1 MECLKKRG
9 EEPDRC
15 SPVRIVDD
23 AGMPLAVVLEVIG
36 RLLGTEME
44 TAIKMNRSSMIIL
57 PTTIKKRFK
66 ASRFDLKCG
75 VGLVLLTLT
84 IFVSWLCLPS
94 AALPDNNSSM
104 GADNYSVAYLSNN
117 PIVDGIG
124 GIIDIYDI
132 IKIVVTAAFTYIV
145 SLRLLK
151 RRLGR
156 ENAIRFLTEHYLP
169 LLGTLE
175 RTVYAWYVWGID
187 DNYKDEV
194 GVSDEETKQIF
205 LEDLLKLSQ
214 TLESIMKSGANI
226 LLYKIDEEIYNNV
239 MALDYLIR
247 DCLYKISQN
256 QNISDDDIT
265 EAINK
270 ITPSI
275 EKLHKEL
282 SKMGMPKLVEEYQK
296 IMKDKNPILED

>member
-1 MECLKKRG
+1 MPHEARRG
-9 EEPDRC
+9 GGQVLADQDRGWD
-15 SPVRIVDD
+15 RD
-23 AGMPLAVVLEVIG
+23 ADCCGDWGVVGVIRG
-36 RLLGTEME
+36 IEME
-44 TAIKMNRSSMIIL
+44 TIIKMDRSSMIVL
-57 PTTIKKRFK
+57 PTMIRKRFK
-66 ASRFDLKCG
+66 ASRFELKRG
-75 VGLVLLTLT
+75 VSLVLLALAMSTSGLY
-84 IFVSWLCLPS
+84 IAS
-94 AALPDNNSSM
+94 AALPDNNNTDA
-104 GADNYSVAYLSNN
+104 GNYSVAYLSNN
-117 PIVDGIG
+117 PIVDGMD

-132 IKIVVTAAFTYIV
+132 IKVVVTAAFTYIV

-151 RRLGR
+151 RRLER
-156 ENAIRFLTEHYLP
+156 ENAVRFLTEHYLP

-175 RTVYAWYVWGID
+175 RTVYAWYVWSIN
-187 DNYKDEV
+187 DNYREEV

-214 TLESIMKSGANI
+214 TLESIMKGGAII

-239 MALDYLIR
+239 MALDYLIK
-247 DCLYKISQN
+247 DCLYKISQD
-256 QNISDDDIT
+256 ISDDDIT

-282 SKMGMPKLVEEYQK
+282 SKMGMPKLIEEYQK

>member
-1 MECLKKRG
+1 M
-9 EEPDRC
+9 
-15 SPVRIVDD
+15 
-23 AGMPLAVVLEVIG
+23 M
-36 RLLGTEME
+36 GTEME

-66 ASRFDLKCG
+66 ASRFDLKYG
-75 VGLVLLTLT
+75 VGLVLLALT
-84 IFVSWLCLPS
+84 IFVSWLCLSS
-94 AALPDNNSSM
+94 AALPDDNSST
-104 GADNYSVAYLSNN
+104 GAGNYSVAYLSNN

-145 SLRLLK
+145 SSRLLK
-151 RRLGR
+151 RRLER
-156 ENAIRFLTEHYLP
+156 ENAVRFLTEHYLP

-175 RTVYAWYVWGID
+175 RTVYAWYMWSID

-194 GVSDEETKQIF
+194 GVSDEETRQIF